1 MEKKSSSTYYHEPIK
16 GSPMQNPQIQSGNI
30 QSSHIDEDILVIL
43 RSALFQDT
51 PAWHGIN
58 TQAFDTCM
66 NLIQNHLSFIPRAH
80 AETNPAYKQIIPYII
95 FTFDQK
101 IFVMQRKKTASEQ
114 RLAHKYSLGIGGHV
128 RQEDIVNGDIFTW
141 AQREFQEE
149 VNYSGSQEMSKVGIL
164 NDDTND
170 VGKVHL
176 GMILLIKGNTD
187 QISIKD
193 EHKSGML
200 LSLDECYALAS
211 QMEAWSQICLEFIK
225 QTKLI

>member
-1 MEKKSSSTYYHEPIK
+1 MEKRAVSNTSFHGKQRTR
-16 GSPMQNPQIQSGNI
+16 MQNPQIQSGHI
-30 QSSHIDEDILVIL
+30 QPVHLDEDILVIR
-43 RSALFQDT
+43 RSVLFENT
-51 PAWHGIN
+51 PAWYGIN

-66 NLIQNHLSFIPRAH
+66 NSIQDHIAFIPRSH

-101 IFVMQRKKTASEQ
+101 IFVMQRKATASEQ
-114 RLAHKYSLGIGGHV
+114 RLASKYSLGIGGHV
-128 RQEDIVNGDIFTW
+128 RHEDITDGDIFKW

-149 VNYSGSQEMSKVGIL
+149 VEYSGSQEMSKVGIL
-164 NDDTND
+164 NDDTSD

-176 GMILLIKGNTD
+176 GMVLLIKGNSEL
-187 QISIKD
+187 ISIKD

-200 LSLDECYALAS
+200 LSLDECLALAP